1 MADKQ
6 MHDSTPHLNEP
17 VIDIV
22 EVKMEWLNDT
32 IGKEFE
38 KDRIVRAKL
47 KEIKKYNR
55 LSIKTKLKRLYDEYN
70 IDLHNLQSKV
80 LSDKNI
86 IEQGGHPELGFEH
99 HYETHLTDEAY
110 DALKKG
116 RARRDKLQQKQRK
129 TNGR

>member
-1 MADKQ
+1 
-6 MHDSTPHLNEP
+6 MHDSTPHFNEP
-17 VIDIV
+17 ALDIV
-22 EVKMEWLNDT
+22 EGKMQWLNET
-32 IGKEFE
+32 IGNQFE
-38 KDRIVRAKL
+38 KDRVVRAKL

-55 LSIKTKLKRLYDEYN
+55 LSIKTKLKRLVDKYK
-70 IDLHNLQSKV
+70 IDLHYLQSKF
-80 LSDKNI
+80 LTDKNI

-116 RARRDKLQQKQRK
+116 RARRHKLQQKQRK

>member
-1 MADKQ
+1 MGEQSMADKQ

-55 LSIKTKLKRLYDEYN
+55 LSIKTKLKRLCDKYKGDVWYFA
-70 IDLHNLQSKV
+70 
-80 LSDKNI
+80 KNI